1 MNKNSVIKNMMW
13 KFAERCGSQGI
24 TFMVSIILARVLSPD
39 EYGTIALV
47 TVFITI
53 LNVFVSSG
61 FPNALIQK
69 KDADELDFSTVFYFN
84 MFSCTVMY
92 IILYF
97 CAPFVANFYENET
110 LTILIR
116 VLGIKLIIS
125 GFLAVQNAYI
135 SKKMQFK
142 KFFYSTLSATILSG
156 VIGTIMVYS
165 GCGVWSLVGQTLSL
179 VCTSTIILWFTS
191 DFRPKLMFSIKR
203 LKGLFSYGWKL
214 LVFYLIDTIYTN
226 LRSLIIGK
234 GYSDESLA
242 YYNKANQFPAL
253 IINNLNNSIDGVLFP
268 VMAKIQDNII
278 KLKIMTRKSIK
289 TTGYIVWPCM
299 IGLFVCAEPLIELIL
314 TEKWLP
320 CVPYLRLFCII
331 YAFKPTESANLNAIK
346 SLGRSD
352 LLLKLQIIK
361 KAIGVFSII
370 LTMNYG
376 VFAIA
381 VAAAIVAPIEMFI
394 NASPNKRLINY
405 SYKEQIKDIL
415 PAILNSVFMGA
426 CIWFIQYLTLPLIL
440 ILILQV
446 LVGSTVYIVL
456 SMIFKLE
463 AFNTVL
469 SLLKNIKKN
478 EEL

>member
-1 MNKNSVIKNMMW
+1 MMW